1 MTTLQWSIPTRRT
14 AGYRLWDRAWRV
26 LGLPVMLLLASFIAW
41 GSLEYWRLPQAWPLI
56 LLVSLAYS
64 VSAAIVSRLSRFP
77 KVEGFGVAIL
87 TTGLAF
93 LVVIALVALG
103 RFYYSRL
110 FLLSSFAF
118 ATVWLVAGIYI
129 FSRAADT
136 RLGLIPGGMAD
147 ELSEI
152 DSVEWRWLN
161 SPDLSDT
168 EISNL
173 DGVVVDLHQKL
184 SPDWIRF
191 LANCSLR
198 GVPVYHAAVIFES
211 LTGRVSLAHLTS
223 GGDEVFRL
231 PSLYPAIKRTL
242 DVVVVLLS
250 LPLVIPV
257 VLVAAIVVKLGSP
270 GPVFFLQERVGQ
282 GGEVFKIVK
291 LRTMRVDADKR
302 GAEFARA
309 NDDRIIPAGKW
320 LRKFRIDEL
329 PQFWNVLKG
338 EMSLIG
344 PRPEQVP
351 FARQFTREIPYY
363 DYRHLVKPG
372 ITGWAQVV
380 QGYAA
385 GSDETREKL
394 EYDLYY
400 VKHLTVW
407 LDLLI
412 VYKTIRTILTGFGA
426 R

>member
-1 MTTLQWSIPTRRT
+1 MTILQWSIPTKRT
-14 AGYRLWDRAWRV
+14 AKYKLQDRAWRI
-26 LGLPVMLLLASFIAW
+26 LGLPLMLLMASLVAW

-56 LLVSLAYS
+56 LLISLAYS
-64 VSAAIVSRLSRFP
+64 VSAATISRLSRFP
-77 KVEGFGVAIL
+77 KVEGFGVVIL

-93 LVVIALVALG
+93 LIVIALITLG

-110 FLLSSFAF
+110 FLVFSFVF
-118 ATVWLVAGIYI
+118 TTVWLVVGIYI
-129 FSRAADT
+129 FSKAADT

-147 ELSEI
+147 ELSKI
-152 DSVEWRWLN
+152 NSIEWRWLN
-161 SPDLSDT
+161 NPDLPEA
-168 EISNL
+168 EISML
-173 DGVVVDLHQKL
+173 DGIVVDLHHKL
-184 SPDWIRF
+184 LPDWIRF
-191 LANCSLR
+191 LAYCSLR
-198 GVPVYHAAVIFES
+198 GIPVYHAAAVFES

-242 DVVVVLLS
+242 DVAVVLLS
-250 LPLVIPV
+250 APLVIPV
-257 VLVAAIVVKLGSP
+257 VLAAAIVVKLGSP
-270 GPVFFLQERVGQ
+270 GPAFFLQERVGQ
-282 GGEVFKIVK
+282 KGEVFKIVK

-302 GAEFARA
+302 GAEFARV

-351 FARQFTREIPYY
+351 FVRQFTKEIPYY

>member
-1 MTTLQWSIPTRRT
+1 
-14 AGYRLWDRAWRV
+14 
-26 LGLPVMLLLASFIAW
+26 MLLLASLIAW
-41 GSLEYWRLPQAWPLI
+41 GSLEYWRLSQAWPLI
-56 LLVSLAYS
+56 LLVSLAYT
-64 VSAAIVSRLSRFP
+64 VSATVVSRLSRFP
-77 KVEGFGVAIL
+77 KVEGLGVIIL

-93 LVVIALVALG
+93 LIVIALVALG

-110 FLLSSFAF
+110 FLVSSFVF
-118 ATVWLVAGIYI
+118 TTIWLTVGLYTFSKVAG
-129 FSRAADT
+129 T

-147 ELSEI
+147 ELSKI

-161 SPDLSDT
+161 SPDLPGA
-168 EISNL
+168 EISIL
-173 DGVVVDLHQKL
+173 DGVVVDLHQEL

-198 GVPVYHAAVIFES
+198 GVPVYHAAVVFES

-223 GGDEVFRL
+223 GGDVVFRL

-242 DVVVVLLS
+242 DVAVVLLS

-257 VLVAAIVVKLGSP
+257 VLVAAIVVKLGSS

-282 GGEVFKIVK
+282 GGEVFRIVK
-291 LRTMRVDADKR
+291 LRTMRVDADRR

-309 NDDRIIPAGKW
+309 DDDRIIPAGKW

-351 FARQFTREIPYY
+351 FVVQFIKEIPYY
-363 DYRHLVKPG
+363 NYRHLVKPG

-385 GSDETREKL
+385 GRDETREKL

-400 VKHLTVW
+400 IKHLTVW

-412 VYKTIRTILTGFGA
+412 VYKTIKTIFTGFGA

>member
-1 MTTLQWSIPTRRT
+1 MITLQWSIPTRRT
-14 AGYRLWDRAWRV
+14 VRYKLWDRAWLIV
-26 LGLPVMLLLASFIAW
+26 GLPVMLLLASLIAW
-41 GSLEYWRLPQAWPLI
+41 GSLAYWRMPQVWPLI
-56 LLVSLAYS
+56 LLVSLAYF
-64 VSAAIVSRLSRFP
+64 VSAVIVSRLSHFP
-77 KVEGFGVAIL
+77 RVDRFGVVIL

-110 FLLSSFAF
+110 FLVFSFAF
-118 ATVWLVAGIYI
+118 ATVWLAVGVYI
-129 FSRAADT
+129 FLKAADI
-136 RLGLIPGGMAD
+136 RLGLIPGGMASD
-147 ELSEI
+147 LLEI
-152 DSVEWRWLN
+152 NSVEWRWLN
-161 SPDLSDT
+161 KPDPWDAQ
-168 EISNL
+168 ISNL

-184 SPDWIRF
+184 SADWIRF
-191 LANCSLR
+191 LADCSLR
-198 GVPVYHAAVIFES
+198 GIPVYHAAVIFES
-211 LTGRVSLAHLTS
+211 LTGRVSLAHLNFE
-223 GGDEVFRL
+223 GDEVFKL
-231 PSLYPAIKRTL
+231 PPVYPTVKRML
-242 DVVVVLLS
+242 DVAVVLFS

-257 VLVAAIVVKLGSP
+257 VLIAAIVVKLGSP
-270 GPVFFLQERVGQ
+270 GPAFFLQERVGQ
-282 GGEVFKIVK
+282 GGKIFQIVK
-291 LRTMRVDADKR
+291 LRTMRVDADKQ

-351 FARQFTREIPYY
+351 FVEQFTKEIPYY
-363 DYRHLVKPG
+363 NYRHLVKPG